1 MLIRTQ
7 KDSIIVALNQMHYVG
22 VEEDDG
28 KFFIVAKHENI
39 SCALGQYSS
48 VKVANEVLDNLLRD
62 CNQYTIYNMPEYQ

>member
-1 MLIRTQ
+1 MLVRTQ
-7 KDSIIVALNQMHYVG
+7 KDSIIALNQMHYVE

-28 KFFIVAKHENI
+28 NFFIVAKHENV
-39 SCALGQYSS
+39 SYALGQYSS